1 MMKESDLE
9 VLPTEKIEVSV
20 RNRIRLTL
28 QNKKLLGEVYKL

>member
-1 MMKESDLE
+1 MKESDLE